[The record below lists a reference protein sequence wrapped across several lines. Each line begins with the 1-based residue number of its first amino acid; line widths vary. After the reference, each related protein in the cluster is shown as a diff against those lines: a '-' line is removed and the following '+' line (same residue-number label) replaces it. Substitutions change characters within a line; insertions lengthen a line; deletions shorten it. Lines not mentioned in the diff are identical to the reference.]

1 MNAGGVN
8 VEACRDAVDALCR
21 EAGIRLPI
29 ATVDGGDLLSRM
41 RDLHHAGVPF
51 AHLDTGAAFD
61 PIAETIISS
70 HAYLGAR
77 PIAEALRL
85 GAQIVITG
93 RVMDAAVALGP
104 MIHEFGWAE
113 DDWDRLC
120 AGTIAGHLLECG
132 AQVTGGNYTDFHEV
146 PLDSPKGWMGYPI
159 AEVEENGDFVLT
171 KHPGTAGLVNVK
183 SVTEQLLYEIGD
195 PRAYMT
201 ADVTADLTSVQVEQ
215 VGPDRVRVSGAR
227 GKPVTP
233 TLKVSAVYIHGWKA
247 TGMVLLSGPR
257 VRDKAAF
264 LSKLVWDRVG
274 REFADARADLIGFD
288 ACWLGAAPNVEPN
301 EGILR
306 FGVRDGDKKKVERF
320 SNMLLGFGLQGPP
333 GLGMVGGR
341 PEVQEAF
348 AFWPTLVP
356 REHLTARVEVMDG
369 EERRSALVPATVRGT
384 QPLDLPPAPPPVATT
399 FSGPRRKA
407 RLLDVAIARSGDKG
421 DSSNV
426 GVAARSEEAWRFL
439 RAELTAERVAAH
451 YRDLC
456 RGGVDRFELP
466 NLRALNFLLRGAL
479 GGGGTLSLRADHQG
493 KTLGQGLLLMELDVP
508 ESVLASIP
516 KGGAS

>member
-1 MNAGGVN
+1 
-8 VEACRDAVDALCR
+8 
-21 EAGIRLPI
+21 
-29 ATVDGGDLLSRM
+29 
-41 RDLHHAGVPF
+41 
-51 AHLDTGAAFD
+51 
-61 PIAETIISS
+61 
-70 HAYLGAR
+70 
-77 PIAEALRL
+77 
-85 GAQIVITG
+85 
-93 RVMDAAVALGP
+93 
-104 MIHEFGWAE
+104 
-113 DDWDRLC
+113 
-120 AGTIAGHLLECG
+120 
-132 AQVTGGNYTDFHEV
+132 
-146 PLDSPKGWMGYPI
+146 
-159 AEVEENGDFVLT
+159 VLT

-201 ADVTADLTSVQVEQ
+201 ADVTADLTSVEIEQ
-215 VGPDRVRVSGAR
+215 IGPDRVRVSGAR

-264 LSKLVWDRVG
+264 LSKLVWGRVG

-288 ACWLGAAPNVEPN
+288 ACWLGAAPDVEPN

-384 QPLDLPPAPPPVATT
+384 QPLDLLPAPPPVATT